1 MAKLIAPS
9 LAFIIASNPETF
21 RVSHKVLGSWVSSAE
36 GIATPAGVLVH
47 TLVLIALTVLFRFL
61 LTMIAPQISFK
72 AGGHQAAT
80 TSERCTCPDG
90 FYYSTNMNPGGRCI
104 QSGKS
109 LV

>member
-21 RVSHKVLGSWVSSAE
+21 RVSHKVLGPWVSSAE

-72 AGGHQAAT
+72 GGHQAAT